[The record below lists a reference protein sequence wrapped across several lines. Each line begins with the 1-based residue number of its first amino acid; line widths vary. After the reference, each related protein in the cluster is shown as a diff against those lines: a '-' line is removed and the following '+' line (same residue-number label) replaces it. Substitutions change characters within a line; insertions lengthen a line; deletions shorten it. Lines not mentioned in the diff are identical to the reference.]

1 MSSMKSRKYYE
12 IFTRMAKI
20 KKART
25 SRVEKLLA
33 GMWMAITTLEN
44 SLVVLVKLNIHLS
57 LDLTIP
63 LLCGKK

>member
-1 MSSMKSRKYYE
+1 
-12 IFTRMAKI
+12 MAKI

-57 LDLTIP
+57 LDLAIP